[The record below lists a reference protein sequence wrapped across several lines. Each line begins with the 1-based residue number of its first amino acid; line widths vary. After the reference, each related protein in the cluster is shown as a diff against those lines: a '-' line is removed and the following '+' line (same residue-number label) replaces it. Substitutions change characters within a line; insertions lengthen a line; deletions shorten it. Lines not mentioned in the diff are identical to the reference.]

1 MRIDEIRELIDQEI
15 GDLDVEVTQ
24 VPSDASNLKI
34 SGHRKAVAAARALE
48 VTGAFPKEIEALVG
62 DENLSG
68 SVDPIVAQKDV
79 AQRFAVKVRNLKGAA
94 ACVHRSLH
102 ALMLDTS
109 ETQVV
114 IRLPHNGELSA
125 LVKDLSDLERLLS
138 QAILNDFVKGAV
150 RVAGFDRGSEWL
162 ILDLAS
168 IPAVVMLGMMY
179 KYLLWSRE
187 KEQDIQ
193 IKRAWAESI
202 GIDNEAKRKIYQA
215 LDSQLK
221 AHERETLELVLR
233 AGGIPTSENELSQR
247 VLNSVKSLEKLVK
260 KGMKIGLV
268 TTSPRDVKE
277 LFAGAESF
285 SDARKQLEAGIEPD
299 EGEESDND
307 GGESD
312 LETEG

>member
-1 MRIDEIRELIDQEI
+1 MRIDEIRELIEQEI
-15 GDLDVEVTQ
+15 GDIEVRVTE
-24 VPSDASNLKI
+24 VPSDPSNRKI
-34 SGHRKAVAAARALE
+34 SGQRKAVAAARALE

-62 DENLSG
+62 DENLSDAI
-68 SVDPIVAQKDV
+68 DPIVAHKNV
-79 AQRFAVKVRNLKGAA
+79 AERFAVKVRNLKGAA
-94 ACVHRSLH
+94 TWVHRSLH

-114 IRLPHNGELSA
+114 IRLPHNGDLSA
-125 LVKDLSDLERLLS
+125 LVKDLSDLDQLLT
-138 QAILNDFVKGAV
+138 QAILNDYVKGAV
-150 RVAGFDRGSEWL
+150 HVAGFDRGSEWL

-193 IKRAWAESI
+193 FKRALVESI
-202 GIDNEAKRKIYQA
+202 DIDNEAKQKIYQA

-221 AHERETLELVLR
+221 AHERETLELVLQ
-233 AGGIPTSENELSQR
+233 AGGIPTSENELSRR

-268 TTSPRDVKE
+268 TTSPQDVKK

-285 SDARKQLEAGIEPD
+285 SDAQKQLEAGIKPD
-299 EGEESDND
+299 EGEESDDD
-307 GGESD
+307 GDESD
-312 LETEG
+312 IETEG